1 MIGSTAATAA
11 TLVLFALLA
20 APACGAGAEGERTPA
35 PAATTG
41 QATEAA
47 QPSEGSPAE
56 EALPRIVVDPARAAT
71 VKGTA
76 KFSGD
81 PPKMR
86 PIDFGADPVCKG
98 LHGAERVF
106 EEKIVVNRENG
117 GLRYAFVR
125 VTKGLPAGKFDP
137 PADSVVLDQKG
148 CMYTPHVFGIQTGQ
162 TLVIRNSDNTNH
174 NIHGYPKKNEGFN
187 FGQTTAGQEEERVFK
202 FAETIPV
209 KCDRHGWMEGYIH
222 VMSHPYFATTDEN
235 GGFEIKNVPAG
246 TYTIEAWHES
256 LGTQTADVT
265 VGESEEKTIEFT
277 FEKKK

>member
-11 TLVLFALLA
+11 PLVFCAFLV
-20 APACGAGAEGERTPA
+20 APACGAGAEEDRTPVP
-35 PAATTG
+35 PAVTAG
-41 QATEAA
+41 ASEASE
-47 QPSEGSPAE
+47 PSEGAAVE

-71 VKGTA
+71 IKGTA

-98 LHGAERVF
+98 LHGGERVF
-106 EEKIVVNRENG
+106 EEKVVVNPENK
-117 GLRYAFVR
+117 GLRYVFVK
-125 VTKGLPAGKFDP
+125 VSKGLPSGKFDP
-137 PADSVVLDQKG
+137 PAEAAVIDQKG
-148 CMYTPHVFGIQTGQ
+148 CMYTPHVFGMQTGQ

-174 NIHGYPKKNEGFN
+174 NIHGYPKKNEPFN
-187 FGQTTAGQEEERVFK
+187 FGQTTAGMEEKRVFK

-222 VMSHPYFATTDEN
+222 VMAHPYFSTTDEN
-235 GGFEIKNVPAG
+235 GSFEIKNLPAG

-256 LGTQTADVT
+256 LGTQTAEVT
-265 VGESEEKTIEFT
+265 IGESEEKSIELT